1 MAETPCPCK
10 QKLTDGEKGILNF
23 GLSSEMLKNPNA
35 AAINMARQVG
45 GSNVSRLEG
54 LIQSASITT
63 IPGSGQISPVLAQA
77 LPQLNQAKT
86 KITQLQNTVTG
97 FETECNR
104 FTDPKQLVNIISS
117 LSLYGELSCAL
128 GIEGLDIGGGLNV
141 VNQNGQLSINYAVA
155 ANVDIENILNQFSDG
170 SLGTDAAGAVQQL
183 SERLNTAFQ
192 ALDAANAA
200 IGNVMAQASAIQNEA
215 ANFIQKYTSINS
227 LANLVNEA
235 STDPCFKIGSTLNG
249 SLVSPQFIDVV
260 RGNSIGFGTSSR

>member
-45 GSNVSRLEG
+45 GSNVTRLNG
-54 LIQSASITT
+54 LIDAAGATPLQ
-63 IPGSGQISPVLAQA
+63 GQLPPVLAQA

>member
-45 GSNVSRLEG
+45 GSNVTRLNG
-54 LIQSASITT
+54 LIDAAGATPLQ
-63 IPGSGQISPVLAQA
+63 GQLTPVLAQA

-183 SERLNTAFQ
+183 SEGLNTAFQ